1 MSTTTKVT
9 HILLEIDRHT
19 TKRLEFETDDVSGKQ
34 IKEAGG
40 VPLDDDLAIRRGER
54 LELVTNDQV
63 IEIPTES
70 DSSPYRRV
78 RSVRRR
84 SNMSPETTSRI

>member
-54 LELVTNDQV
+54 LDW
-63 IEIPTES
+63 
-70 DSSPYRRV
+70 
-78 RSVRRR
+78 
-84 SNMSPETTSRI
+84 